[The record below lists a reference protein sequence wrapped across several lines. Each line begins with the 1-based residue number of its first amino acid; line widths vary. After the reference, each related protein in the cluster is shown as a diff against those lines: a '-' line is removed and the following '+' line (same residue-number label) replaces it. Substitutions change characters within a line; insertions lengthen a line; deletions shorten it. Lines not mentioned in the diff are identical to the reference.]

1 MKHTLLIA
9 ELTLREAWRR
19 KIAWVAIVLG
29 VALVALY
36 GIGFYFIFRDMGFT
50 RESALSAVALDSGV
64 NMIAMS
70 GLYAIS
76 FMGIT
81 LTVLLSVG
89 TLASEIQTH
98 TIQSIATKPLSRSSI
113 VLGKWLGLAAM
124 MTTYVALLVCGVA
137 LTTWMISGYMLPHL
151 LEGVLLMTFECLVML
166 SLCLAGG
173 ARLATIPNGVFA
185 FMLYGLAFIG
195 GWFEQI
201 GSAMHNETAVDIGIL
216 SSLLMPSEAIWKRAA
231 YRMQP
236 PALST
241 LNLSPFSM
249 ASAPSPAMI
258 LYAFCYCALL
268 IWLATRWLSQRDL

>member
-1 MKHTLLIA
+1 MRSMLLIA

-19 KIAWVAIVLG
+19 KIAWIAVILG
-29 VALVALY
+29 IAFVILY
-36 GIGFYFIFRDMGFT
+36 GIGFFFIFRDMGFT
-50 RESALSAVALDSGV
+50 RGSALGSVALDSGV

-76 FMGIT
+76 FLGIM

-89 TLASEIQTH
+89 TLANEIQTH
-98 TIQSIATKPLSRSSI
+98 TIQSIATKAQGRASI

-124 MTTYVALLVCGVA
+124 LSLYIVLLAAGVA
-137 LTTWMISGYMLPHL
+137 LTTWLISGHLLPHL
-151 LEGVLLMTFECLVML
+151 GEGLLLMALECLVIL

-173 ARLATIPNGVFA
+173 TRLATIPNGVVA
-185 FMLYGLAFIG
+185 FMMYGLAFVG
-195 GWFEQI
+195 GWIEQI

-216 SSLLMPSEAIWKRAA
+216 SSLIMPSEAVWKRAA

-236 PALST
+236 PALSS

-249 ASAPSPAMI
+249 ASAPSPMM
-258 LYAFCYCALL
+258 LVYAALYCAFFL
-268 IWLATRWLSQRDL
+268 WLAVRWFERRDL